1 MKQSTKKRFKNK
13 IRNTMGTLTN
23 NYIFKAL
30 ENYPYDLEEVME
42 ALNYALSADDKDT
55 MALTLMG
62 RVCAEKLYKY
72 EEAIV
77 YFKQAL
83 AESIYAFEVYTP
95 YINTLLWNEDFK
107 EAEEFIDFG
116 LTVKGSDKAVL
127 YLKKANLYEQ
137 LKDYEKALSFIKL
150 AKEYT
155 FNSDFMVDVTLEK
168 DRIKGKMPE
177 SKKSKAA
184 KKTSKSKKVKNNL
197 KKL

>member
-1 MKQSTKKRFKNK
+1 
-13 IRNTMGTLTN
+13 MGTLTN

-42 ALNYALSADDKDT
+42 ALNYALSADDKNT

-62 RVCAEKLYKY
+62 RMYAEKLYKY
-72 EEAIV
+72 EEAIG
-77 YFKQAL
+77 YFKLAL
-83 AESIYAFEVYTP
+83 AEDIRAFEVYTP
-95 YINTLLWNEDFK
+95 YINTLLWNEDYK
-107 EAEEFIDFG
+107 EVEEFIDFG
-116 LTVKGSDKAVL
+116 LTVKGSDKALL

-137 LKDYEKALSFIKL
+137 LKDYEKALTFIKL

-155 FNSDFMVDVTLEK
+155 FNSDFMVDVNLEK

-177 SKKSKAA
+177 TKKSKSL
-184 KKTSKSKKVKNNL
+184 KNSSKSKKIKDNV

>member
-1 MKQSTKKRFKNK
+1 
-13 IRNTMGTLTN
+13 MGTLTS

-42 ALNYALSADDKDT
+42 ALNYALSNDDKDT

-62 RVCAEKLYKY
+62 RVYAEKLYKY
-72 EEAIV
+72 EEAVV

-83 AESIYAFEVYTP
+83 AENIYAFEVYTP

-107 EAEEFIDFG
+107 EVEEFIDFV

-137 LKDYEKALSFIKL
+137 LRDYEKALSFIKL

-155 FNSDFMVDVTLEK
+155 FNSDFMVDVMIEK

-177 SKKSKAA
+177 KKKSKSA
-184 KKTSKSKKVKNNL
+184 KKTSKSKKIKNNL

>member
-1 MKQSTKKRFKNK
+1 
-13 IRNTMGTLTN
+13 MGTLTN

-30 ENYPYDLEEVME
+30 ENYPFDLEEVME
-42 ALNYALSADDKDT
+42 ALNYALSSDDKNT

-62 RVCAEKLYKY
+62 RVYAEKLYKY
-72 EEAIV
+72 DEAVV

-83 AESIYAFEVYTP
+83 AENIHAFEAYIP
-95 YINTLLWNEDFK
+95 YINTLLWNEDYK

-137 LKDYEKALSFIKL
+137 LREYTEALLFIKL

-155 FNSDFMVDVTLEK
+155 FNSDFMVDINIEK
-168 DRIKGKMPE
+168 DRIKGKMPT
-177 SKKSKAA
+177 KKKVKPPKSEN
-184 KKTSKSKKVKNNL
+184 KSKKKVK
-197 KKL
+197 K

>member
-1 MKQSTKKRFKNK
+1 
-13 IRNTMGTLTN
+13 MGTLTN

-42 ALNYALSADDKDT
+42 ALNYALSADDKNT

-62 RVCAEKLYKY
+62 RMYAEKLYKY
-72 EEAIV
+72 EEAV
-77 YFKQAL
+77 GYFKLAL
-83 AESIYAFEVYTP
+83 AENIRAFEVYTP

-116 LTVKGSDKAVL
+116 LMVKGSDKAVL

-137 LKDYEKALSFIKL
+137 LRDYEKALSFIKL

>member
-1 MKQSTKKRFKNK
+1 
-13 IRNTMGTLTN
+13 MGKLIN

-62 RVCAEKLYKY
+62 RVYAEKLYKY
-72 EEAIV
+72 EEAV
-77 YFKQAL
+77 VFFKQAL
-83 AESIYAFEVYTP
+83 AESIYAFEAYTP

-177 SKKSKAA
+177 NKKSKAA
-184 KKTSKSKKVKNNL
+184 KKISKSKKMKNNL

>member
-1 MKQSTKKRFKNK
+1 V
-13 IRNTMGTLTN
+13 
-23 NYIFKAL
+23 Y
-30 ENYPYDLEEVME
+30 
-42 ALNYALSADDKDT
+42 
-55 MALTLMG
+55 
-62 RVCAEKLYKY
+62 AEKLYKY

-83 AESIYAFEVYTP
+83 AENIYAFEVYTP

-155 FNSDFMVDVTLEK
+155 FNSDFMVDVTIEK

-177 SKKSKAA
+177 NKKSKSA
-184 KKTSKSKKVKNNL
+184 KKTNKSKKVKNNL

>member
-1 MKQSTKKRFKNK
+1 
-13 IRNTMGTLTN
+13 MGTLTN

-42 ALNYALSADDKDT
+42 ALNYALSADDKNT

-62 RVCAEKLYKY
+62 RMYAEKLYKY
-72 EEAIV
+72 EEAIG
-77 YFKQAL
+77 YFKLAL
-83 AESIYAFEVYTP
+83 AEDIRAFEVYTP
-95 YINTLLWNEDFK
+95 YINTLLWNEDYK

-116 LTVKGSDKAVL
+116 LTVKGSDKALL

-137 LKDYEKALSFIKL
+137 LKDYEKALTFIKL

-155 FNSDFMVDVTLEK
+155 FNSDFMVDVNLEK

-177 SKKSKAA
+177 KNKSKSLKNSSKT
-184 KKTSKSKKVKNNL
+184 KKIKDNV